1 MSSRGPLTLALVG
14 FMGSGKTIVGALVAQ
29 RSQAGFHDL
38 DMMIE
43 DHAGMAISDI
53 FALRSEDVFRTIES
67 ELLPKAL
74 EPGAVVALGGGTT
87 MDDGNWRLIRSR
99 ATTVYLEASLDTI
112 WSRIG
117 NLGGR
122 PLAAGR
128 SRAELQEL
136 LDSRISRYEECD
148 HTVDANRDLDSVAAE
163 VMHIWSA

>member
-1 MSSRGPLTLALVG
+1 
-14 FMGSGKTIVGALVAQ
+14 MGSGKTIVGALVAQ
-29 RSQAGFHDL
+29 RSHATFHDL

-87 MDDGNWRLIRSR
+87 MDDANWELVRSR
-99 ATTVYLEASLDTI
+99 AMTVYLEASLDTI
-112 WSRIG
+112 WSRISS
-117 NLGGR
+117 LGGR

-128 SRAELQEL
+128 TRAELEEL
-136 LDSRISRYEECD
+136 FERRRSRYEEAD
-148 HTVDANRDLDSVAAE
+148 HTVDANRDIELVAAE
-163 VMHIWSA
+163 VMRIWSA